1 VRDLLGD
8 AFELEIERDVS
19 PLRMPSGE
27 AYWQLFST
35 SYGPTRTLAETLDE
49 ERGEELHR
57 SWVEFMDA
65 ALAEDG
71 EIVHAREWILVLGT
85 RR

>member
-8 AFELEIERDVS
+8 PFELEIERNVS
-19 PLRMPSGE
+19 PLHMPSGQ
-27 AYWQLFST
+27 AYWELFST
-35 SYGPTRTLAETLDE
+35 SYGPTRALKENLDD
-49 ERGEELHR
+49 ERREELHR
-57 SWVEFMDA
+57 SWVEFMDT